1 MKYLC
6 LIYGTDDQTSHFSS
20 HDMDMYITEHIGY
33 DAQLHARG
41 KLVVSE
47 ALQPAENATT
57 VRMRRNKLSVTDGP
71 FAETSEQLGG
81 FYLVEADSEEE
92 ALQLAAGIPS
102 ARFSSIEVRPVK
114 SFACRQDSPSGQSG
128 HGNEGG
134 R

>member
-1 MKYLC
+1 MRYLC
-6 LIYGTDDQTSHFSS
+6 LIYGTEDQTSHLSPEE
-20 HDMDMYITEHIGY
+20 MDMYINEHIDY
-33 DAQLHARG
+33 DAQLHDRG

-47 ALQPAENATT
+47 ALQSADTATT
-57 VRMRRNKLSVTDGP
+57 VRMRGNKLSVTDGP

-114 SFACRQDSPSGQSG
+114 SFARSQGEQGS
-128 HGNEGG
+128 EGG

>member
-1 MKYLC
+1 MRYLC
-6 LIYGTDDQTSHFSS
+6 LIYGTDEQTSHLSP
-20 HDMDMYITEHIGY
+20 HEMNMYIDEHIDY

-47 ALQPAENATT
+47 ALQPADAATT
-57 VRMRRNKLSVTDGP
+57 LRMRRNKLSVTDGP

-102 ARFSSIEVRPVK
+102 ARFSSIEVRRVK
-114 SFACRQDSPSGQSG
+114 GATRAAERTP
-128 HGNEGG
+128 
-134 R
+134 

>member
-1 MKYLC
+1 MRYLC
-6 LIYGTDDQTSHFSS
+6 LIYGTEDQTRHLSPQE
-20 HDMDMYITEHIGY
+20 MDMYINEHIDY

-47 ALQPAENATT
+47 ALQPAGTAAT
-57 VRMRRNKLSVTDGP
+57 VRMRRNTLSVTDGP

-102 ARFSSIEVRPVK
+102 ARFSSIELRPVK
-114 SFACRQDSPSGQSG
+114 SIACSPGGQ
-128 HGNEGG
+128 GNEGG

>member
-1 MKYLC
+1 MRYLC
-6 LIYGTDDQTSHFSS
+6 LIYGTEDQTSHLSPAE
-20 HDMDMYITEHIGY
+20 MDMYINEHIDY
-33 DAQLHARG
+33 DAQLQERG

-47 ALQPAENATT
+47 ALQSADTATT
-57 VRMRRNKLSVTDGP
+57 VRMRRNQLSVTDGP
-71 FAETSEQLGG
+71 FAEISEQLGG

-114 SFACRQDSPSGQSG
+114 SFAPS
-128 HGNEGG
+128 EGG

>member
-1 MKYLC
+1 MRYLC
-6 LIYGTDDQTSHFSS
+6 LIYGTEEQTSHFSS
-20 HDMDMYITEHIGY
+20 HDMDMYINEHIDY
-33 DAQLHARG
+33 DARLHARG
-41 KLVVSE
+41 KLVAAE
-47 ALQPAENATT
+47 ALQPAETAAT
-57 VRMRRNKLSVTDGP
+57 VRMRHNKLSVTDGP

-92 ALQLAAGIPS
+92 ALELAAGIPS

-114 SFACRQDSPSGQSG
+114 SIAASQGGQPG

>member
-20 HDMDMYITEHIGY
+20 HDMDMYITEHIDY
-33 DAQLHARG
+33 DAHLHARG

-47 ALQPAENATT
+47 ALKPADTATT

-114 SFACRQDSPSGQSG
+114 SIACSQGGQPG
-128 HGNEGG
+128 HGSEGG